1 MAVKLFVIPVRDHV
15 AGEASLNGFLSS
27 HTVISV
33 RSEAIADGANSYWMI
48 SVEYVAGSVRTGSD
62 PSGTKAAFRGKVD
75 YRAILTDEE
84 FAVYSQLRDVRKRFS
99 VMESIPVYAIFT
111 NEQLAQMV
119 QQRCR
124 SAADLGRIEGVGE
137 QKLEKYSSQLL
148 PVLLSLKP
156 VAKVPCTTPQPPP
169 PSRARQEAE
178 SPPNHR
184 AQNPW
189 VHGPQPV
196 PIAVRRTS
204 SPSPPGCG
212 QCQSAGREPDTN
224 FGHALPG
231 CYGTHGTDGTDDH
244 RGAMHLTDSCTS
256 RTVFR
261 RLAVQRITLVER
273 GSAKLHQPVQP
284 APQPQIELA
293 RVRFFWNEYA
303 MSIIMRA

>member
-84 FAVYSQLRDVRKRFS
+84 FAVYSQLREVRKQVS
-99 VMESIPVYAIFT
+99 VIESIPVYAIFT

-124 SAADLGRIEGVGE
+124 SAADLGRIGGVGE

-178 SPPNHR
+178 TPPNHR
-184 AQNPW
+184 KKS
-189 VHGPQPV
+189 VGP
-196 PIAVRRTS
+196 R
-204 SPSPPGCG
+204 PPTGPHRSTTDF
-212 QCQSAGREPDTN
+212 QSVAPGMRPMSIGR
-224 FGHALPG
+224 
-231 CYGTHGTDGTDDH
+231 
-244 RGAMHLTDSCTS
+244 S
-256 RTVFR
+256 RT
-261 RLAVQRITLVER
+261 
-273 GSAKLHQPVQP
+273 
-284 APQPQIELA
+284 
-293 RVRFFWNEYA
+293 
-303 MSIIMRA
+303 